1 MKRDTKEFH
10 EHLLKSKDEDK
21 FKENWERTSHIAS
34 IGDKAVFKGKE
45 NFDLT
50 HQCTPLLP
58 IFQTLDSSIGSY
70 GCP

>member
-34 IGDKAVFKGKE
+34 IGDKQILREKK
-45 NFDLT
+45 
-50 HQCTPLLP
+50 
-58 IFQTLDSSIGSY
+58 TLI
-70 GCP
+70 